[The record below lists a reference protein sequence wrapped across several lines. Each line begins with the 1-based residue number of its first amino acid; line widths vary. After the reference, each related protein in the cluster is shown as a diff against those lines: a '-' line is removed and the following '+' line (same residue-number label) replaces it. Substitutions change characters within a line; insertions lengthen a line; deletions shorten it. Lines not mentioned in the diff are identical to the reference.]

1 MSTMVLLEMQIK
13 PELAET
19 VKGGLKSLLPD
30 TRSYAGCRSIDVYEN
45 VGGKGNLVV
54 YEQWDSRPHYER
66 YLAWRTETG
75 VMAELAKNLTQP
87 PSIRF
92 FELVD
97 A

>member
-1 MSTMVLLEMQIK
+1 MSTIVLLEMQIK
-13 PELAET
+13 PELAEK
-19 VKGGLKSLLPD
+19 VKGGLKALLPD
-30 TRSYAGCRSIDVYEN
+30 TRGYAGCQSIDVYEN
-45 VGGKGNLVV
+45 LDSKGNLVV

-87 PSIRF
+87 PSIRY
-92 FELVD
+92 FERVD